1 MNSAKQQDTKSI
13 AFVYTTIN
21 NLEGNFEYNFI
32 NNSIKKNKIYRNS
45 FNLEVKELLNK
56 NNKML

>member
-1 MNSAKQQDTKSI
+1 M
-13 AFVYTTIN
+13 N
-21 NLEGNFEYNFI
+21 NLEGNFEHNFI
-32 NNSIKKNKIYRNS
+32 NNNIKKNKIFRNS